1 MDKRKIKTPGVMRKE
16 AEELLALVKDEGIW
30 AESDGEKE
38 ELGKSLARDLER
50 LPMVGFSYKEL
61 YVIMRFLVLL
71 NTFQHSSQSAEMVH
85 YVRNENEELLCDVL
99 AAGIISELDDYAATN
114 LFNALKGIE
123 ITIREVGTD
132 DVQR

>member
-1 MDKRKIKTPGVMRKE
+1 MDKRKIKTPGIMRKE
-16 AEELLALVKDEGIW
+16 AEELLALVKDEEIW
-30 AESDGEKE
+30 AESDGEKK

-71 NTFQHSSQSAEMVH
+71 NNQSVEMVH
-85 YVRNENEELLCDVL
+85 YVRDEDEEFLCDVL
-99 AAGIISELDDYAATN
+99 AAGIIGELDDYAATN

>member
-16 AEELLALVKDEGIW
+16 AEELLALMKDEGIW

-71 NTFQHSSQSAEMVH
+71 NNQSVEMVH
-85 YVRNENEELLCDVL
+85 YVRDEDEEFLCDVL
-99 AAGIISELDDYAATN
+99 AAGIIGELDDYAATN

>member
-50 LPMVGFSYKEL
+50 LLMVGFSYKEL

-71 NTFQHSSQSAEMVH
+71 NNQSVEMVH
-85 YVRNENEELLCDVL
+85 YVRDEDEEFLCDVL
-99 AAGIISELDDYAATN
+99 AAGIIGELDDYAATN
-114 LFNALKGIE
+114 LLHALKGIE

>member
-1 MDKRKIKTPGVMRKE
+1 MRKE

-71 NTFQHSSQSAEMVH
+71 NNQSVEMVH
-85 YVRNENEELLCDVL
+85 YVRNENEELLCDML
-99 AAGIISELDDYAATN
+99 AAGIIGELDDYAATN

>member
-1 MDKRKIKTPGVMRKE
+1 MI
-16 AEELLALVKDEGIW
+16 
-30 AESDGEKE
+30 
-38 ELGKSLARDLER
+38 
-50 LPMVGFSYKEL
+50 GFSYKEL

-71 NTFQHSSQSAEMVH
+71 NNQSVEMVH
-85 YVRNENEELLCDVL
+85 YVRDEDEELLCDVL

>member
-1 MDKRKIKTPGVMRKE
+1 MDKRKIKTPGIMRKE
-16 AEELLALVKDEGIW
+16 AEELLALVKDKEIW
-30 AESDGEKE
+30 AESDGEKK

-71 NTFQHSSQSAEMVH
+71 NNQSVEMVH
-85 YVRNENEELLCDVL
+85 YVRDEDEEFLCDVL
-99 AAGIISELDDYAATN
+99 AAGIIGELDDFAATN

>member
-71 NTFQHSSQSAEMVH
+71 NNQSVEMVH
-85 YVRNENEELLCDVL
+85 YVRDEDEEFLCDVL
-99 AAGIISELDDYAATN
+99 AAGIIGELDDYAATN
-114 LFNALKGIE
+114 LLHALKGIE

>member
-16 AEELLALVKDEGIW
+16 AEELLALVKDEEIW
-30 AESDGEKE
+30 TESEDEKV

-71 NTFQHSSQSAEMVH
+71 NSQSAEMVH
-85 YVRNENEELLCDVL
+85 YVRNEELLCDVL
-99 AAGIISELDDYAATN
+99 AAGIISELDDFAATN
-114 LFNALKGIE
+114 LFDALKGIE
-123 ITIREVGTD
+123 ITIRED
-132 DVQR
+132 DDAVQR

>member
-1 MDKRKIKTPGVMRKE
+1 MDKRKIKTPGIMRKE
-16 AEELLALVKDEGIW
+16 AEELLALVKDEEIW
-30 AESDGEKE
+30 AESDGEKK

-50 LPMVGFSYKEL
+50 LPMVGFSYKKL

-71 NTFQHSSQSAEMVH
+71 NNQSVEMVH
-85 YVRNENEELLCDVL
+85 YVRDEDEEFLCDVL
-99 AAGIISELDDYAATN
+99 AAGIIGELDDFAATN

>member
-16 AEELLALVKDEGIW
+16 AEELLALVKDEEIW
-30 AESDGEKE
+30 TESEDEKV

-71 NTFQHSSQSAEMVH
+71 NSQSAEMVH

-99 AAGIISELDDYAATN
+99 AAGIISELDDFAATN
-114 LFNALKGIE
+114 LFDALKGIE
-123 ITIREVGTD
+123 ITIRED
-132 DVQR
+132 DDAVQR

>member
-1 MDKRKIKTPGVMRKE
+1 MRKE

-30 AESDGEKE
+30 AENDDEKL
-38 ELGKSLARDLER
+38 ELGKALTRDFER
-50 LPMVGFSYKEL
+50 LPMVGFDYKAL
-61 YVIMRFLVLL
+61 YVILRFLVML
-71 NTFQHSSQSAEMVH
+71 NNESAGMAH

-99 AAGIISELDDYAATN
+99 AAGIIGELDDYAATN

>member
-1 MDKRKIKTPGVMRKE
+1 MDKRKIKTPGVLRKE

-30 AESDGEKE
+30 AESEDEKE
-38 ELGKSLARDLER
+38 KLGKSLARDLER

-71 NTFQHSSQSAEMVH
+71 NNQSVEMVH
-85 YVRNENEELLCDVL
+85 YVRDEDEEFLCDVL
-99 AAGIISELDDYAATN
+99 AAGIIGELDDFAATN

>member
-16 AEELLALVKDEGIW
+16 AEELLTLVKDEEIW
-30 AESDGEKE
+30 AESEDEKG

-71 NTFQHSSQSAEMVH
+71 NNQSVEMVH
-85 YVRNENEELLCDVL
+85 YVRDEDEEFLCDVL
-99 AAGIISELDDYAATN
+99 AAGIIGELDDYAATN

>member
-30 AESDGEKE
+30 AESEDEKE
-38 ELGKSLARDLER
+38 ELGKALAHDFER

-71 NTFQHSSQSAEMVH
+71 NSQSAEMVH
-85 YVRNENEELLCDVL
+85 YVRDKDEELLCDVL
-99 AAGIISELDDYAATN
+99 AAGIISELDDITEAN
-114 LFNALKGIE
+114 LFNALQGVE
-123 ITIREVGTD
+123 ITIKGVDTD
-132 DVQR
+132 AVQR

>member
-1 MDKRKIKTPGVMRKE
+1 MDKRKIKTPGVLRKE
-16 AEELLALVKDEGIW
+16 AEELLALLKDEEIL
-30 AESDGEKE
+30 AESEDEKV

-71 NTFQHSSQSAEMVH
+71 NNQSVEMVH
-85 YVRNENEELLCDVL
+85 YVRDEDEEFLCDVL
-99 AAGIISELDDYAATN
+99 AAGIIGELDDYAATN